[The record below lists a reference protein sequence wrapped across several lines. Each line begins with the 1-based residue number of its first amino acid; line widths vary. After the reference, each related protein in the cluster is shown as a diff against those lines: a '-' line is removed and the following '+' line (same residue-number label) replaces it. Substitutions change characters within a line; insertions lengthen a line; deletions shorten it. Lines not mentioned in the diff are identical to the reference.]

1 MVKNLV
7 TTRLPALAGALCALT
22 LLLAGPATAANCYL
36 ADQDS
41 GELVF
46 SGEAEGNRFEGR
58 FREFTVQLCHDNDD
72 LTTAEIEVEIA
83 TGSATVG
90 NRQGDRELLG
100 EDLFA
105 AERFPRAFWVSGEIE
120 SEGDGRY
127 LAEGELNLRQISASQ
142 PVHLQM
148 AMDGDQLNL
157 SGNAEIE
164 RLAFDVGQGEFADP
178 EFITPVIR
186 LNFELV
192 LSPE

>member
-1 MVKNLV
+1 MVKRLL
-7 TTRLPALAGALCALT
+7 TTRLPALAGVLCASA
-22 LLLAGPATAANCYL
+22 LLWAGPATAAECYN

-58 FREFTVQLCHDNDD
+58 FREFTVQLCLDDDD
-72 LTTAEIEVEIA
+72 LTTANIEVQIA

-105 AERFPRAFWVSGEIE
+105 AERFPRAFWISDEI
-120 SEGDGRY
+120 SSRGDGRY
-127 LAEGELNLRQISASQ
+127 FAEGELNLRQISASQ
-142 PVHLQM
+142 PVQLQL
-148 AMDGDQLNL
+148 AREGDQLAL
-157 SGNAEIE
+157 SGSAEIE
-164 RLAFDVGQGEFADP
+164 RLEFDVGQGEFADP
-178 EFITPVIR
+178 DFITPVIQ

>member
-1 MVKNLV
+1 MVKRFV
-7 TTRLPALAGALCALT
+7 TTAKPALAGVLSAAA
-22 LLLAGPATAANCYL
+22 LLLAGPVTAANCYS

-58 FREFTVQLCHDNDD
+58 FREFTVQLCLDDDD
-72 LTTAEIEVEIA
+72 LTTADIEVQIA

-100 EDLFA
+100 QDLFA
-105 AERFPRAFWVSGEIE
+105 AEQFPRAFWISDEISSQSG
-120 SEGDGRY
+120 GRY
-127 LAEGELNLRQISASQ
+127 FAEGELNLRQISASQ
-142 PVHLQM
+142 PVQLQL
-148 AMDGDQLNL
+148 AREGDQLNL

-164 RLAFDVGQGEFADP
+164 RLEFDVGQGEFADP
-178 EFITPVIR
+178 EFITPIIQ

-192 LSPE
+192 LSPD